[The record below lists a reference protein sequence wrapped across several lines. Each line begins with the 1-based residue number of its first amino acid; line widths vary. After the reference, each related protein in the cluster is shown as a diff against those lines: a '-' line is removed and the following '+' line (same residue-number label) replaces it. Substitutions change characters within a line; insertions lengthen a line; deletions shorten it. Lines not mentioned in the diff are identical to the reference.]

1 MTGLSSYKGMAWKEG
16 GGEEGRARLRP
27 MDTYHL
33 TPRQEGI
40 ADELPR
46 ANSHGALVRHGCAL
60 WGGVVNVPGEG
71 GSGWVR

>member
-1 MTGLSSYKGMAWKEG
+1 
-16 GGEEGRARLRP
+16 

-40 ADELPR
+40 ADELPG
-46 ANSHGALVRHGCAL
+46 ANGHGALVRHGCAL
-60 WGGVVNVPGEG
+60 WGGEVNVPGEG